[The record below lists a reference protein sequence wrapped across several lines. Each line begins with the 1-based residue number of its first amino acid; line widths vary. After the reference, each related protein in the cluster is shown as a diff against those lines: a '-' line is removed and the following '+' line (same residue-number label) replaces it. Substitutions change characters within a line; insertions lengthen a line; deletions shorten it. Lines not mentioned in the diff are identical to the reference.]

1 MIIKFFK
8 KLIFII
14 FEISFIYIFLVFFS
28 LLTFIIGDFLL
39 RAIWFFY
46 NKKRYLLSLNV
57 FHQLFIDTFMRLTFA
72 SLATTGEISEPSNE
86 SRLSNWLVGG
96 LRKYRYVLTFS
107 STP

>member
-14 FEISFIYIFLVFFS
+14 FEILFIYIFLVFFS

-57 FHQLFIDTFMRLTFA
+57 FHQLFIDTFMRDYSFFL
-72 SLATTGEISEPSNE
+72 SISENIKILLLIIFFFISI
-86 SRLSNWLVGG
+86 
-96 LRKYRYVLTFS
+96 YIFLTK
-107 STP
+107 